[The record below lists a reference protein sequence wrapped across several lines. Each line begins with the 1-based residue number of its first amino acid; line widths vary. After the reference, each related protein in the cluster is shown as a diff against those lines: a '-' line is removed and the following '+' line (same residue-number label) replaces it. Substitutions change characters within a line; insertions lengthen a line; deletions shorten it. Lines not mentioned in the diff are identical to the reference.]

1 MTHDDDMREIEAAL
15 TEFAGNAIAMDTQW
29 LPERDKLLALIRAKL
44 PAADAEH
51 EAKVE
56 AWERRTRD
64 LLASSG
70 LRVRAT
76 MIREDGT
83 PTGEELDSPPLAYVL
98 MLSEAVALMRA
109 RPAATER
116 DTAAGELLLA
126 AKAAGSWMSAA
137 LSDPS
142 ACSEVKEAFGKVLDA
157 IEASIDGDGR
167 CTVYVTKDEDA

>member
-15 TEFAGNAIAMDTQW
+15 TEFEDCHCDYWMARSYGGGDAGMAKQART
-29 LPERDKLLALIRAKL
+29 KLLALIRAKL

-76 MIREDGT
+76 MIHEDGT

-98 MLSEAVALMRA
+98 MLREAVAIMRA

-116 DTAAGELLLA
+116 DTAAGDEAKYGKAPTMEAMEPSPGWLA
-126 AKAAGSWMSAA
+126 RHEAA
-137 LSDPS
+137 DD
-142 ACSEVKEAFGKVLDA
+142 K
-157 IEASIDGDGR
+157 R
-167 CTVYVTKDEDA
+167 NQ